1 MRNRAQPLTIE
12 QFEVQLL
19 TPDFSGAAVKA
30 AALAT
35 RVAITASFIL
45 VILVLKSKK
54 DNKTVR
60 R

>member
-1 MRNRAQPLTIE
+1 MRNRAQPLTIK

-35 RVAITASFIL
+35 REARMESFIL
-45 VILVLKSKK
+45 SVLQ
-54 DNKTVR
+54 DL
-60 R
+60 